1 MRVFCSTTF
10 QSQPRLQLNLQVK
23 VAIFML
29 RTSHHSIFI
38 YYYSLYRVV
47 DFPLWTEGSNTSIL
61 PQAINLS
68 DHQQRVA
75 SK

>member
-10 QSQPRLQLNLQVK
+10 QSQPRLQLNLLVK